1 MGSLLG
7 GSRNLLNLGGS
18 VGSVGMPQDLS
29 KGRKAKRRRVNPSSN
44 LIKWHVCLVVETS
57 SLLRGGMMMH
67 VHPNKRMQLGGGR
80 RPLMVA

>member
-1 MGSLLG
+1 MWACHT
-7 GSRNLLNLGGS
+7 
-18 VGSVGMPQDLS
+18 QDLS
-29 KGRKAKRRRVNPSSN
+29 KGHKAKRSRVNPSSN
-44 LIKWHVCLVVETS
+44 LIKWPVCLVVETS